1 MSRDKYYALLKEAHK
16 RTDWSN
22 RDSIHAYNEYARE
35 LRKQMS
41 EEVDK

>member
-1 MSRDKYYALLKEAHK
+1 MTHDEYYALLMEAHE

-35 LRKQMS
+35 LRKQLA
-41 EEVDK
+41 EEDK